1 MNKMLTVA
9 IIAGGLLLLD
19 APEAAAH
26 KAVRHVYQP
35 PVHVDHRWS
44 TYRPQHMP
52 RWLKRDKAF
61 RKWYRRTHLRHH
73 RYIAWRRLYDMY
85 LWERFYTR
93 NHRRHD
99 RFYRDYDYRHY
110 DDFDHDSDRRRR
122 NRH

>member
-26 KAVRHVYQP
+26 KEVRHVYQP

-52 RWLKRDKAF
+52 RWLKRDRKF
-61 RKWYRRTHLRHH
+61 RKWFRRTHLRHY
-73 RYIAWRRLYDMY
+73 RSIAWRHLYEIY
-85 LWERFYTR
+85 LWERFYVN

-99 RFYRDYDYRHY
+99 RFDRDYRRHA
-110 DDFDHDSDRRRR
+110 DFDDDSDRRRR